1 MLSVNTRVPA
11 PSDANFETTLSG
23 RSNHYRYC
31 EAGRAFAAAEAA
43 ARALAA
49 SDDDVASSASPTPTP
64 PSSDSPRAVGTTK
77 RFPCPAGCDRFFTH
91 APAAVQHGKTCAA
104 RQKAAREKAFAHEA
118 SPPPPFTSPPET
130 PLADA
135 EARVLSLAEG
145 PPDSPRS
152 SPPVPLSQP
161 TWWPSNSAS

>member
-1 MLSVNTRVPA
+1 MA
-11 PSDANFETTLSG
+11 DA
-23 RSNHYRYC
+23 
-31 EAGRAFAAAEAA
+31 AAAAEA
-43 ARALAA
+43 
-49 SDDDVASSASPTPTP
+49 P
-64 PSSDSPRAVGTTK
+64 PSDSPRAASAELI
-77 RFPCPAGCDRFFTH
+77 PCPAGCDRFFTH